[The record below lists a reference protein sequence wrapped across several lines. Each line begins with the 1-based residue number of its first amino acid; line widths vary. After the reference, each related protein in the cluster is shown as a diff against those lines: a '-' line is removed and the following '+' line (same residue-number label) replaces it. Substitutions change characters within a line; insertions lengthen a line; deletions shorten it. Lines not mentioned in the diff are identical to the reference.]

1 MPEPFPLTSPLP
13 NFEGVL
19 VPPMTPNAGVPLFPP
34 PPLPPRLI
42 VELPLPLPFPFHEGL
57 PLPLSGLELEVGN
70 LSPGGCDMARD
81 LGAWYGNVVV
91 VNVVD
96 RIGDGRKVGALGL
109 GDDEGSGGV

>member
-42 VELPLPLPFPFHEGL
+42 VELPLPLPLPFH
-57 PLPLSGLELEVGN
+57 EVGN